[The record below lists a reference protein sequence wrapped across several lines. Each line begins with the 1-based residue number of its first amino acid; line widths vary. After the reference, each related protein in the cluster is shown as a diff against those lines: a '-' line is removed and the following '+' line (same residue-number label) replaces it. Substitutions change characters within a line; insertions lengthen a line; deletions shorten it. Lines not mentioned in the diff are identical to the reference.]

1 MSFLGRPGAARSAA
15 GTVVLTAAALVLA
28 ACGST
33 ASGTDA
39 AVSPSASPT
48 AASPTTASTTGAAA
62 TTPVTVSDTWVKSA
76 DSGMTAMFGMIKN
89 TGSTDVTVVSATS
102 DAAEMLELHE
112 VVMVDGAMKMQPKK
126 GGFTIPAGGTHELKP
141 GGDHVMFMGLKNPVK
156 AGDPVT
162 VVLTLADGSTVTV
175 NSVGKDFTGA
185 NESYQP
191 TPSGSMSSGM

>member
-1 MSFLGRPGAARSAA
+1 MHLSSTGRHRAALGAA
-15 GTVVLTAAALVLA
+15 VLTAALALA

-33 ASGTDA
+33 SSGADA
-39 AVSPSASPT
+39 AVSPSVSPT
-48 AASPTTASTTGAAA
+48 AASTTSAAA
-62 TTPVTVSDTWVKSA
+62 MEPVTVSDTWVKSA

-102 DAAEMLELHE
+102 DAADMLELHE

-162 VVLTLADGSTVTV
+162 VVLSLSDGSKVTV

>member
-1 MSFLGRPGAARSAA
+1 MHMSFLGRPGAARSAA

-33 ASGTDA
+33 SSGTGA
-39 AVSPSASPT
+39 AASPSASPT
-48 AASPTTASTTGAAA
+48 AATTTGAAA
-62 TTPVTVSDTWVKSA
+62 AEPVTVADTWVKSA
-76 DSGMTAMFGMIKN
+76 DSGMTAMFGIIKN
-89 TGSTDVTVVSATS
+89 TGSADVTVVSATS
-102 DAAEMLELHE
+102 DAADMLELHE

-126 GGFTIPAGGTHELKP
+126 GGFTVPAGGTHELKP

-162 VVLTLADGSTVTV
+162 VVLTLSDGSEVTV

-191 TPSGSMSSGM
+191 TPSMSGSMSSGM